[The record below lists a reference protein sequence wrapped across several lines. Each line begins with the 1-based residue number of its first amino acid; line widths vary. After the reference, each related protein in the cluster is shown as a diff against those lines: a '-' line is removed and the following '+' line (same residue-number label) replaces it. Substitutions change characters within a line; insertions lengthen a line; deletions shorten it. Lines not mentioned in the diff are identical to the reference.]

1 MARDGIYLADNLRD
15 RLNSE
20 IKQWGK
26 KKDFAVAADVDITTI
41 SRYISGKTSPTAE
54 ALRRMADALGVRS
67 EWLRGLDD
75 CRTETEKRRADRIG
89 NRNNDPRVTPLG
101 KLLEAYG
108 YRWKASYLEE
118 WPFQGSVRDCLK
130 EEAEVDL
137 RGDPVPEELDDKFLD
152 RYYYGSRIYEY
163 KTPKGKSA
171 YIHEDNFHALERQ
184 IKSTIVNF
192 VDAWEGA
199 GPSERELGALS
210 PKGPA
215 WITGPE
221 E

>member
-67 EWLRGLDD
+67 EWLQGLDD
-75 CRTETEKRRADRIG
+75 CRTEAEKRRAYRVG
-89 NRNNDPRVTPLG
+89 GRQNDPRETPLG

-108 YRWKASYLEE
+108 YRWRGSYLEG
-118 WPFQGSVRDCLK
+118 WPFQAPVRDCLK

-137 RGDPVPEELDDKFLD
+137 RGDPVPEPLNSMLFD
-152 RYYYGSRIYEY
+152 YYDNPRIYEY
-163 KTPKGKSA
+163 KTPKGKSVH
-171 YIHEDNFHALERQ
+171 IHEDNFHALERQ
-184 IKSTIVNF
+184 IESTIKNF
-192 VDAWEGA
+192 LELWEGA
-199 GPSERELGALS
+199 GPSEAILASLS
-210 PKGPA
+210 PNNA
-215 WITGPE
+215 SWITGLDK
-221 E
+221 